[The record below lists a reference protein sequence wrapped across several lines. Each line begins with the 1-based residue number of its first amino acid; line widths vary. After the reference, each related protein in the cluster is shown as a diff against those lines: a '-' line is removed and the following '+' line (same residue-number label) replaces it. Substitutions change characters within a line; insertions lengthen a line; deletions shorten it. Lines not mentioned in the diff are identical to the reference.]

1 MNAAHIVRRGNKSTR
16 WELKNGFSLC
26 VGCHFWF
33 DTSGNRDDVLE
44 WLEERI
50 GRPLLKKLTLLAR
63 ESRQWLV
70 GDLREVEKELK
81 VEHKKY
87 IN

>member
-1 MNAAHIVRRGNKSTR
+1 M
-16 WELKNGFSLC
+16 
-26 VGCHFWF
+26 
-33 DTSGNRDDVLE
+33 LE